1 MNWNKSECHWMV
13 VGERIESIVTYKSV
27 GIYGFCERNETLI
40 FAIVAAVIR
49 QTQSLMCLRLWLRVA
64 IFRTWFFDFSSD
76 CLSRRH
82 TPFAGKL
89 IGPAHIFYDSQTE
102 APFFSSALVGDNGWH
117 YLQNAYTRTR
127 RNRRNFCCFLPSVFA
142 PDDFV
147 SVDVRVECVAA
158 LVAVVCRSDVS
169 IGCNVLLLCVL
180 RICQHVFQIWT
191 ESDRVK
197 TEDGRD
203 KSKWKRKP
211 FFFCINKHFSKRWA
225 RTDNYEVTTNSWMMS
240 PQRKYRYYVEREPH
254 REYFDT
260 TTNFDTNMCVCDCWP
275 YKGIAYN
282 SHCHMHGERAQPKE
296 WHSIPAYDL
305 FFRSLRSCR
314 WFCVIMDSCRRWHA
328 KK

>member
-1 MNWNKSECHWMV
+1 MAGIIYKMHTRGRVATVAISV
-13 VGERIESIVTYKSV
+13 V
-27 GIYGFCERNETLI
+27 F
-40 FAIVAAVIR
+40 
-49 QTQSLMCLRLWLRVA
+49 SLLFLRPTFSWVLMLELNVSLLWLRLFAVLT
-64 IFRTWFFDFSSD
+64 FRSAAMFY
-76 CLSRRH
+76 CCVCCE
-82 TPFAGKL
+82 FANMCFKFEQR
-89 IGPAHIFYDSQTE
+89 ATE
-102 APFFSSALVGDNGWH
+102 WRLKMDVIN
-117 YLQNAYTRTR
+117 
-127 RNRRNFCCFLPSVFA
+127 RNEN
-142 PDDFV
+142 
-147 SVDVRVECVAA
+147 E
-158 LVAVVCRSDVS
+158 
-169 IGCNVLLLCVL
+169 N
-180 RICQHVFQIWT
+180 H
-191 ESDRVK
+191 
-197 TEDGRD
+197 
-203 KSKWKRKP
+203 

-328 KK
+328 KR